1 MHAYFAN
8 SGRQALSHKLPIP
21 TPGARLAQ
29 LTLDQ
34 PRRDLTLTWCAQSAC
49 KQSSRLMPALD
60 QHTGDKFQI
69 CAVCGTWLVSAK
81 LHLAHITTCCRSF
94 PCSKCKR
101 TFTSSRGVPDLTL
114 TSGIDPGVYKSE
126 SFAGQDIFRC
136 PALLPCASACWHLAG
151 LLRHCLFL
159 LDNCACLQLIAVLH
173 EFAGIPLSASFMSVA
188 GGKGSSQL
196 DFQVSTVRCKHESVN
211 YFPSRQ

>member
-1 MHAYFAN
+1 VAA
-8 SGRQALSHKLPIP
+8 S
-21 TPGARLAQ
+21 
-29 LTLDQ
+29 
-34 PRRDLTLTWCAQSAC
+34 
-49 KQSSRLMPALD
+49 
-60 QHTGDKFQI
+60 
-69 CAVCGTWLVSAK
+69 
-81 LHLAHITTCCRSF
+81 LHFAHITTCCRSF

-136 PALLPCASACWHLAG
+136 QALLPYASACWHLAD
-151 LLRHCLFL
+151 LLSPCLFL
-159 LDNCACLQLIAVLH
+159 LGDYACLQLIAVLY

-196 DFQVSTVRCKHESVN
+196 GFQVITVHCNHESINSIPFKPVRLWRTVCIQLVSTCLQHACRLWV
-211 YFPSRQ
+211 YAGTSLQPLILCRSR